1 MQEFLNFE
9 EYKRYSLN
17 KQKAKYAVITGGCGR
32 VGSIFTSEL
41 LALGVKIIC
50 LSRSKK
56 NFNEYSKKL
65 PKEISKN
72 LVWHSLDLT
81 KPKTIDKSL
90 KFINKNF
97 PKLDILIIN
106 AAQSNRGKNF
116 KYTAKSLGKEL
127 WGTFAGSFY
136 LTEKILPKMRK
147 NDSAKVI
154 VTGSLWGAMS
164 PNFKTYLDMDI
175 GPSPIIASGKAGIM
189 QYVKYLASREASN
202 NITANAL
209 LPGWFP
215 RKGKKQRNDYIKSI
229 NSKIPLN
236 RIGKLEDL
244 IPAVKFLISDK
255 NTYMTGQFLIV
266 DGGYSIW

>member
-1 MQEFLNFE
+1 MQDFFNFD
-9 EYKRYSLN
+9 EYEKYSKN
-17 KQKAKYAVITGGCGR
+17 KEKERHAVITGACGR

-41 LALGVKIIC
+41 LASGAKIIC

-56 NFNEYSKKL
+56 NFINYSKKL
-65 PKEISKN
+65 PEKLKKN
-72 LVWHSLDLT
+72 LFWHPLDLT
-81 KPKTIDKSL
+81 KPKTIDKSI

-97 PKLDILIIN
+97 PKLDILVIN

-116 KYTAKSLGKEL
+116 IYSSKSLGKEL

-136 LTEKILPKMRK
+136 LTEKILPNMRK
-147 NDSAKVI
+147 NKSAKII
-154 VTGSLWGAMS
+154 VTGSLWGMMA
-164 PNFKTYLDMDI
+164 PNFKTYLNMDI

-189 QYVKYLASREASN
+189 QYVKHLASREASN

-215 RKGKKQRNDYIKSI
+215 RKGKKQRINYIKEI

-244 IPAVKFLISDK
+244 IPTVKFLLSDK
-255 NTYMTGQFLIV
+255 NSYMTGQFLIV